1 MFWSESRIHDSTATL
16 IRLIQWA
23 IGSFYVDQEDKGV
36 KIVDLTV
43 IRRGLGTTGKVV
55 AIHDKTE
62 FDAELDSLHGEV
74 ERW

>member
-1 MFWSESRIHDSTATL
+1 MFWSESRIHDTTTTL

-43 IRRGLGTTGKVV
+43 IGGGLGTTGKVI
-55 AIHDKTE
+55 AILDKTK